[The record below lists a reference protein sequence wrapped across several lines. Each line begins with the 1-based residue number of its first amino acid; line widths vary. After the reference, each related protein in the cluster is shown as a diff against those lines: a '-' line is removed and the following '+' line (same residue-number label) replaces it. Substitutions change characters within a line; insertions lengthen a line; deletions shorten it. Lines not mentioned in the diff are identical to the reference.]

1 MEKIF
6 KLFMK
11 KSYLLL
17 LPLLVLCSCNDV
29 YEVSLGIGDGNVDD
43 DAVRVNYKLPSKIN
57 DNYVLEGVFT
67 AESKADFTD
76 NYIFSFSYNDPFFA
90 QSYSES
96 VLFSISGE
104 KLRESDFN
112 FKVNFGT
119 LSSLFK
125 KTDEESKCYF
135 VLHAEKAQKG
145 DVTKWNSSEYVY
157 TFDGETVNFN
167 K

>member
-1 MEKIF
+1 M
-6 KLFMK
+6 
-11 KSYLLL
+11 
-17 LPLLVLCSCNDV
+17 
-29 YEVSLGIGDGNVDD
+29 
-43 DAVRVNYKLPSKIN
+43 
-57 DNYVLEGVFT
+57 
-67 AESKADFTD
+67 
-76 NYIFSFSYNDPFFA
+76 
-90 QSYSES
+90 
-96 VLFSISGE
+96 FSISGE

-125 KTDEESKCYF
+125 KTDEGSKCYF

>member
-1 MEKIF
+1 
-6 KLFMK
+6 MK
-11 KSYLLL
+11 KSFWLL
-17 LPLLVLCSCNDV
+17 LPLLVLCSCDNT
-29 YEVSLGIGDGNVDD
+29 YEVSLGIGNANVED
-43 DAVRVNYKLPSKIN
+43 DAVRVNYKLPSKIK

-76 NYIFSFSYNDPFFA
+76 NYIFSFSYDDPIFS

-104 KLRESDFN
+104 KLKESDIN
-112 FKVNFGT
+112 FKVDFGS

-125 KTDEESKCYF
+125 KTDVESKCYF
-135 VLHAEKAQKG
+135 VLHAENAQKG
-145 DVTKWNSSEYVY
+145 DITKWGSSSYTY